1 MVNGVLEIVAAVLFA
16 VIAIKED
23 MNMLWLC
30 IAGIYLVAG
39 VLNLVVYAIRSK
51 RSQKAARAEGAR
63 EEKEKAEKAKAE
75 KEKLE
80 ATKTEKT
87 EIPGGNTNG

>member
-39 VLNLVVYAIRSK
+39 VMN
-51 RSQKAARAEGAR
+51 
-63 EEKEKAEKAKAE
+63 
-75 KEKLE
+75 
-80 ATKTEKT
+80 
-87 EIPGGNTNG
+87 